1 MPLIY
6 RPATDAFG
14 QATISASM
22 ALPTSD
28 FPVPAFAP
36 TPTVGGDK
44 PEAFPPQRFAAA
56 SFSTPAPA
64 TDLQYSF
71 ACGEAAQWL
80 SSKGLAPVTT
90 GAWAQA
96 WVTYSGRDASEHVQE
111 CWLGLSSA

>member
-1 MPLIY
+1 
-6 RPATDAFG
+6 
-14 QATISASM
+14 M

-44 PEAFPPQRFAAA
+44 PEAYAFPPQRFAAA

-80 SSKGLAPVTT
+80 RSKGFAPVTT

-96 WVTYSGRDASEHVQE
+96 WVTYCGPRRQRARAGVLARPVVGVRAQGQGWDSV
-111 CWLGLSSA
+111 L